1 VKQKYLILLSLAGL
15 IVCLDQLTK
24 LLVRAQL
31 PEGTSRPWI
40 GCLWLTHHRNQGMA
54 LTIFEKLPQPLH
66 NLFFIAVPIFA
77 LVLIVLIFVKLQDN
91 EMSASVALT
100 SILGGALGNM
110 LDRFEIGPVMDI
122 IQIRWGTRSSF
133 PFNLADIAIV
143 LGVLIV
149 FIYTSYS
156 HWAEKK
162 TYGSQ

>member
-1 VKQKYLILLSLAGL
+1 
-15 IVCLDQLTK
+15 
-24 LLVRAQL
+24 
-31 PEGTSRPWI
+31 
-40 GCLWLTHHRNQGMA
+40 
-54 LTIFEKLPQPLH
+54 
-66 NLFFIAVPIFA
+66 
-77 LVLIVLIFVKLQDN
+77 
-91 EMSASVALT
+91 MSASVALT